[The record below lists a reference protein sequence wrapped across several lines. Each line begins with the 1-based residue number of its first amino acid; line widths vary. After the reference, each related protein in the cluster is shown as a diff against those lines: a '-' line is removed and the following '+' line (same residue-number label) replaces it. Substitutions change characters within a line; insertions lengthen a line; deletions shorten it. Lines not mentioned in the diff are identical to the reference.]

1 MSRPSA
7 WAVLAPLSALLAV
20 TSVVAGFGAP
30 LQPLLVGWFLL
41 VCPGMAFVPLLRVG
55 SPLLEL
61 ALGAAVSIGLGVVV
75 GQVMVFTDMWSPL
88 GGLLALTVVTVG
100 GAAVQLVVAGVFR
113 PAVVER
119 GR

>member
-88 GGLLALTVVTVG
+88 EVCWCSPWSRW
-100 GAAVQLVVAGVFR
+100 AAPPCSWSSPGCSGR
-113 PAVVER
+113 PSWS

>member
-88 GGLLALTVVTVG
+88 GGLLALSVVTVG
-100 GAAVQLVVAGVFR
+100 GAVVQLVVAGVFR

>member
-1 MSRPSA
+1 MNRPSV
-7 WAVLAPLSALLAV
+7 WAVLAPLSALPAI
-20 TSVVAGFGAP
+20 TSVEAGFGGP

-41 VCPGMAFVPLLRVG
+41 VCPGMAFVPMLRVG

-61 ALGAAVSIGLGVVV
+61 ALGVAVSLGLGVVV
-75 GQVMVFTDMWSPL
+75 GQVMVFTDTWSPL
-88 GGLLALTVVTVG
+88 GGLLVLSVVTLV

-113 PAVVER
+113 PEVVER